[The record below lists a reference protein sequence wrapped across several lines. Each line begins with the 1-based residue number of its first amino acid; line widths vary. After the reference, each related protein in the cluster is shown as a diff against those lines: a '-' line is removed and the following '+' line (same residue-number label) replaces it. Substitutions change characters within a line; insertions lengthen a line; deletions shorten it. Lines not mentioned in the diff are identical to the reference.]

1 MVLKKQYVEIQQV
14 VFSDTSFV
22 QDHVLHICKE
32 ELERLAA
39 DELFS
44 KVVVDIAEPGTECRL
59 MNIADVVQP
68 SVRLGAEDTTFPGV
82 AGRIA
87 TVGSGTSLQL
97 RNVLVSEIMEL
108 PVTIGCFLDMSG
120 PATEYSELSKF
131 YHVTLDAFPVE
142 GVNLAEYQHA
152 LHRASKVVA
161 CYLAKLA
168 VNESVDDTV
177 EYSLRRDHLE
187 GLPKVAYLAGVFC
200 QSYMS
205 DTTVYGESLESSM
218 PVLLHPNEI
227 LDGAVTD
234 RNYGTLLN
242 ADPTYVW
249 QNHPVIEELYRRHGV
264 DLNFVGVV
272 ISNTPHAV
280 EWKKRNAL
288 MSASCI
294 HYQLEAD
301 CCLITKEGG
310 GNTQVDVAMALDE
323 LEFTY
328 GIRCVLILTEF
339 LSLNNA
345 SREQVLFSSSAAD
358 AMISTG
364 CVMPVEVPACARV
377 IGSTPI
383 SPAPGFTKG
392 EIVPQESFIHRN
404 RAIRG
409 AISQLGWS
417 WHSSIKF

>member
-131 YHVTLDAFPVE
+131 Y
-142 GVNLAEYQHA
+142 

-272 ISNTPHAV
+272 ISNTPHAA

-294 HYQLEAD
+294 HYQLGAD

-364 CVMPVEVPACARV
+364 CVMPVDPFLPRRALPRGRLSRRRA
-377 IGSTPI
+377 S
-383 SPAPGFTKG
+383 FT
-392 EIVPQESFIHRN
+392 EIVPSEAQSASWDGPGIAQSSFKEDMPRW
-404 RAIRG
+404 G
-409 AISQLGWS
+409 T
-417 WHSSIKF
+417 